1 MAVPAVCDCPA
12 RWGQHVPPSACPRR
26 CRGLERADTQGACVP
41 ELFCGSL
48 GSVLVSCGVGGA
60 APATGMT
67 SICKHIRWSSLA
79 LGFALAGT
87 TLVADSIADFG
98 QWLARYE
105 AAQADDRPSL
115 VADGVRLAKRRQ
127 SAMRRLIATQP
138 HLALQRAVP
147 RLAKLP
153 EPVARHLEQHAEGL
167 AEYTV
172 TVACGGPGHRS
183 CKVERTLELNGQRLT
198 PRWQGRRAHLGSKS
212 GLPVHGIV
220 LDGQMAIAGEP
231 ARELAAA
238 EKTALGL
245 PAAQTVLSLAGA
257 RRAFDSPA
265 AAAAW
270 QQKLIA
276 AEQALGPA
284 VRLRPVAKQK
294 PSVAWT
300 TGKKRVLFIRVD
312 FSDRKGNPLNDE
324 AANFSMK
331 RTNEFLG
338 DNSYGKLTIDTTLV
352 PGVLRMPK
360 PASWYQA
367 EPESRDDDLLAQGRN
382 AAKALDAKYNYR
394 DYDLYIVCFDSIFD
408 GWAGKARVGTIG
420 LWLNGGFS
428 NDTIQHEIGHNLG
441 LYHANAWVPS
451 QGDSPIGAGEHE
463 EYGDPYDNMGNY
475 SPYGHFNVYFK
486 NYLSWIPDASVKSV
500 SRTGTYRVKA
510 HDHRESGIGVR
521 ALKIGKNSGRDYWV
535 GVRHWL
541 VGNEIMLRWGLKSGS
556 SMSGDGSLLLDM
568 TPETRREFEESQP
581 RDHSLQMGKTFHDS
595 SRRVSFTPVARGGDG
610 HKLWVDMRVM
620 YGSVDSNR
628 SPSVSIDGSS
638 VEGKVGEPFRLTASG
653 FDPDN
658 DALFYI
664 WEFGDGSDAAY
675 GKTVSHTYFLGA
687 GSAFSVTC
695 TAVDGRGGSATATI
709 SVQLEGSDDPVNS
722 WTQTTLPDTGNLS
735 FAAFGGGQFLVGGD
749 GGTLVK
755 RDAGG
760 TVWSR
765 VGDSG
770 TRQRLF
776 GGAITGGTRLAVG
789 WLGAVTVSK
798 NDGAWRLAKGVELV
812 NLEDVIHDGD
822 QFIAVGKTG
831 KVGLSPDG
839 EAWTFHESGTAAW
852 LKHVTIGGGTY
863 AAVGTRGTIVTS
875 TNGLKWTERNT
886 PTTNGLESVVF
897 GSGQFVAVGFKGTI
911 LYSGNGQRWISA
923 KSGTDEWLNDVTFG
937 GGMFMAVGAN
947 GTLLT
952 SPDGKAWLRRSSG
965 TEMTLGGVAFGARRF
980 VIVGRDGLILESG
993 QLAAPPVPTLSAAL
1007 TKGGKLRLVIDGHGV
1022 GLFRI
1027 EASDDLQEW
1036 RVLKRIRQIE
1046 AKPVEFI
1053 DESATADRSHFYR
1066 TVTP

>member
-1 MAVPAVCDCPA
+1 
-12 RWGQHVPPSACPRR
+12 
-26 CRGLERADTQGACVP
+26 
-41 ELFCGSL
+41 
-48 GSVLVSCGVGGA
+48 
-60 APATGMT
+60 MT
-67 SICKHIRWSSLA
+67 SFVWVIRKTVLCSGTTV
-79 LGFALAGT
+79 GFALAGA
-87 TLVADSIADFG
+87 TLIAGPIEEFD
-98 QWLARYE
+98 QWIARYE
-105 AAQADDRPSL
+105 AAPLEARPGL
-115 VADGVRLAKRRQ
+115 EAEGVRLAKRRQ
-127 SAMRRLIATQP
+127 PLMLRLIATQP
-138 HLALQRAVP
+138 RLALQRAVP
-147 RLAKLP
+147 RLARLP
-153 EPVARHLEQHAEGL
+153 ESISQHLEQHTEGL

-172 TVACGGPGHRS
+172 TVACGGMGHRT
-183 CKVERTLELNGQRLT
+183 CQVERTLTLNGGVLT
-198 PRWQGRRAHLGSKS
+198 PRWFGRRAHLGSKR
-212 GLPVHGIV
+212 GLPVYGIV
-220 LDGQMAIAGEP
+220 LGGQMAVADEP
-231 ARELAAA
+231 ARKLSAA
-238 EKTALGL
+238 EKTVLGL
-245 PAAQTVLSLAGA
+245 AADQTVLSLAGE
-257 RRAFDSPA
+257 RRTFDTPA
-265 AAAAW
+265 AGADW
-270 QQKLIA
+270 QRTLIA
-276 AEQALGPA
+276 AEQVPGPA
-284 VRLRPVAKQK
+284 VHLRPVAKQR
-294 PSVAWT
+294 PHVGWT
-300 TGKKRVLFIRVD
+300 TGKKNVLFIRVD
-312 FSDRKGNPLNDE
+312 FSDLEGNPLNDE
-324 AANFSMK
+324 ATMFSMN
-331 RTNEFLG
+331 RTNEFLE
-338 DNSYGKLTIDTTLV
+338 DNSYGKLTVDTTLV

-360 PASWYQA
+360 PAAWYQA
-367 EPESRDDDLLAQGRN
+367 EPESRDDELLNHACD
-382 AAKALDAKYNYR
+382 AARVVGAKYNYR

-428 NDTIQHEIGHNLG
+428 NDTIQHELGHNLG
-441 LYHANAWVPS
+441 LFHANAWVPS
-451 QGDSPIGAGEHE
+451 QGDSPIGSGEHE

-486 NYLSWIPDASVKSV
+486 NYLWWIPDASVKSV

-595 SRRVSFTPVARGGDG
+595 SRRVSVTPVARGGDG

-620 YGSVDSNR
+620 YGSADSNR

-675 GKTVSHTYFLGA
+675 GRTVSHTYFIGA

-709 SVQLEGSDDPVNS
+709 AVQVEGSDDPINS

-749 GGTLVK
+749 GGTLAR

-760 TVWSR
+760 TAWAR

-776 GGAITGGTRLAVG
+776 GGAIAGGTRLAVG
-789 WLGAVTVSK
+789 WLGTVTVSS
-798 NDGAWRLAKGVELV
+798 NDGAWRLAKGVEPV

-822 QFIAVGKTG
+822 RFLAVGKGG
-831 KVGLSPDG
+831 KVGLSADG
-839 EAWTFHESGTAAW
+839 GTWAFHDSGTAAW
-852 LKHVTIGGGTY
+852 LKHITIGGGQY
-863 AAVGTRGTIVTS
+863 AAVGMRGAIVTS
-875 TNGLKWTERNT
+875 ANGTKWTERDT
-886 PTTNGLESVVF
+886 PTTNGLESVAF
-897 GSGQFVAVGFKGTI
+897 GDGRFVVVGFKGTI
-911 LYSGNGQRWISA
+911 LYSGDGRRWLAA

-965 TEMTLGGVAFGARRF
+965 TETTLGGVAFGDRRF
-980 VIVGRDGLILESG
+980 VIAGRAGLILESG
-993 QLAAPPVPTLSAAL
+993 RLAAPPVPPTLSAAL
-1007 TKGGKLRLVIDGHGV
+1007 AKGGKPRLVIAGQEGQ
-1022 GLFRI
+1022 LYRI
-1027 EASDDLQEW
+1027 EVSNDLRQW
-1036 RVLKRIRQIE
+1036 RVLKLIE
-1046 AKPVEFI
+1046 GAVQPVEFI
-1053 DESATADRSHFYR
+1053 DESASTDRSHFYR

>member
-1 MAVPAVCDCPA
+1 
-12 RWGQHVPPSACPRR
+12 
-26 CRGLERADTQGACVP
+26 
-41 ELFCGSL
+41 
-48 GSVLVSCGVGGA
+48 
-60 APATGMT
+60 MT

-79 LGFALAGT
+79 LGFALAGP
-87 TLVADSIADFG
+87 TLAADSIADFG

-115 VADGVRLAKRRQ
+115 VAEGVRLAKRRQ
-127 SAMRRLIATQP
+127 PAMRRLIATQP

-220 LDGQMAIAGEP
+220 LDGQMAIADEP

-245 PAAQTVLSLAGA
+245 PAAQNVLSLAGA
-257 RRAFDSPA
+257 RHAFDSPA

-270 QQKLIA
+270 QRTLIA
-276 AEQALGPA
+276 AEQVPGPA
-284 VRLRPVAKQK
+284 VHLRPVAKQK

-312 FSDRKGNPLNDE
+312 FSDREGNPLNDE
-324 AANFSMK
+324 AAMFSMN

-338 DNSYGKLTIDTTLV
+338 DNSYGKLMIDTTLV

-360 PASWYQA
+360 PAAWYQA
-367 EPESRDDDLLAQGRN
+367 EPESRDDELLDHARD
-382 AAKALDAKYNYR
+382 AARVVGAKYNYR

-428 NDTIQHEIGHNLG
+428 NDTIQHELGHNLG
-441 LYHANAWVPS
+441 LFHANAWVPS
-451 QGDSPIGAGEHE
+451 QGDSSIGAGEHE

-486 NYLSWIPDASVKSV
+486 NYLWWIPNGSVKSV

-510 HDHRESGIGVR
+510 HDHRESSIGVR

-595 SRRVSFTPVARGGDG
+595 SRRVSVTPVARGGDG
-610 HKLWVDMRVM
+610 HKLWVDMRVV
-620 YGSVDSNR
+620 YGSADSNR

-653 FDPDN
+653 FDPDS

-675 GKTVSHTYFLGA
+675 GRTVSHTYFIGA

-709 SVQLEGSDDPVNS
+709 AVQVEGSDDPINS
-722 WTQTTLPDTGNLS
+722 WTQTTLADTSNLS
-735 FAAFGGGQFLVGGD
+735 FAAFGGGQFLAGGD
-749 GGTLVK
+749 GGTLAK

-776 GGAITGGTRLAVG
+776 GGAIAGGTRLAVG

-798 NDGAWRLAKGVELV
+798 NAGAWRLAKGVELV

-863 AAVGTRGTIVTS
+863 AAVGTQGTIVTS
-875 TNGLKWTERNT
+875 TNGSKWTERNT
-886 PTTNGLESVVF
+886 PTTNGLESVAF
-897 GSGQFVAVGFKGTI
+897 GNGQFVAVGFKGTI
-911 LYSGNGQRWISA
+911 LYSGNGQPWISA

-965 TEMTLGGVAFGARRF
+965 TETTLGGVAFGARRF
-980 VIVGRDGLILESG
+980 VIVGGDGLILESG

-1007 TKGGKLRLVIDGHGV
+1007 TKGGKLRLVIDGHGG

-1027 EASDDLQEW
+1027 EVSDDLQEW

>member
-1 MAVPAVCDCPA
+1 
-12 RWGQHVPPSACPRR
+12 
-26 CRGLERADTQGACVP
+26 
-41 ELFCGSL
+41 
-48 GSVLVSCGVGGA
+48 
-60 APATGMT
+60 MT

-79 LGFALAGT
+79 LGFALAGP
-87 TLVADSIADFG
+87 TLAADSIADFG

-115 VADGVRLAKRRQ
+115 VAEGVRLAKRRQ
-127 SAMRRLIATQP
+127 PAMRRLIATQP

-220 LDGQMAIAGEP
+220 LDGQMAIADEP

-245 PAAQTVLSLAGA
+245 PAAQNVLSLAGT
-257 RRAFDSPA
+257 RHAFDSPA

-270 QQKLIA
+270 QRTLIA
-276 AEQALGPA
+276 AEQVPGPA
-284 VRLRPVAKQK
+284 VHLRPVAKQK

-300 TGKKRVLFIRVD
+300 TGKKRILFIRVD
-312 FSDRKGNPLNDE
+312 FSDREGNPLNDE
-324 AANFSMK
+324 ATNFSMK

-367 EPESRDDDLLAQGRN
+367 EPESRDDDLLDHAR
-382 AAKALDAKYNYR
+382 AAARVVGAKYNYR

-428 NDTIQHEIGHNLG
+428 NDTIQHELGHNLG
-441 LYHANAWVPS
+441 LFHANAWVPS
-451 QGDSPIGAGEHE
+451 QGDSPIGAGDHE

-486 NYLSWIPDASVKSV
+486 NYLWWIPDASVKSV

-510 HDHRESGIGVR
+510 HDHRESSIGVR

-535 GVRHWL
+535 GVRHWV
-541 VGNEIMLRWGLKSGS
+541 VGSEIMLRWGLKSGS

-595 SRRVSFTPVARGGDG
+595 SRRVSVTPVARGGDG
-610 HKLWVDMRVM
+610 HKLWVDMRVV
-620 YGSVDSNR
+620 YGSADSNR

-653 FDPDN
+653 FDPDS

-687 GSAFSVTC
+687 GSAFPVTC

-709 SVQLEGSDDPVNS
+709 AVQVEGSDDPINS
-722 WTQTTLPDTGNLS
+722 WTQTTLADTSNLS
-735 FAAFGGGQFLVGGD
+735 FATFGGGQFLVGGD
-749 GGTLVK
+749 GGTLAK

-798 NDGAWRLAKGVELV
+798 NDGAWRLVKGVELV

-863 AAVGTRGTIVTS
+863 AAVGTQGTIVTS
-875 TNGLKWTERNT
+875 TNGSKWTERNT
-886 PTTNGLESVVF
+886 PTTNGLESAAF
-897 GSGQFVAVGFKGTI
+897 GNGQFVAVGFKGTI

-965 TEMTLGGVAFGARRF
+965 TETTLGGVAFGARRF

-1007 TKGGKLRLVIDGHGV
+1007 TKGGKLRLVIDGQGG

-1027 EASDDLQEW
+1027 EVSDDLQEW

-1053 DESATADRSHFYR
+1053 DESATADRSRFYR

>member
-1 MAVPAVCDCPA
+1 MISS
-12 RWGQHVPPSACPRR
+12 RNHFYWG
-26 CRGLERADTQGACVP
+26 
-41 ELFCGSL
+41 
-48 GSVLVSCGVGGA
+48 
-60 APATGMT
+60 
-67 SICKHIRWSSLA
+67 SLA
-79 LGFALAGT
+79 LGFALAGP
-87 TLVADSIADFG
+87 TLTADSIADFG

-105 AAQADDRPSL
+105 AAPMGDKPGL
-115 VADGVRLAKRRQ
+115 VAEGVRLAKRRQ
-127 SAMRRLIATQP
+127 PAMRRLIATQP

-172 TVACGGPGHRS
+172 TVACGGPGHRT
-183 CKVERTLELNGQRLT
+183 CKVERMLELNGQRLT
-198 PRWQGRRAHLGSKS
+198 PRWLGRRAHLGSKS

-220 LDGQMAIAGEP
+220 LGGQMAIADEP
-231 ARELAAA
+231 ARELSAA
-238 EKTALGL
+238 EKTALGV
-245 PAAQTVLSLAGA
+245 AANQTVLSLAGA

-284 VRLRPVAKQK
+284 VHLRPVAKQK

-300 TGKKRVLFIRVD
+300 TGKKSVLFIRVD
-312 FSDRKGNPLNDE
+312 FSDREGNPLNDE
-324 AANFSMK
+324 AAAFSMK

-338 DNSYGKLTIDTTLV
+338 DNSYGKLSIDMTLV

-360 PASWYQA
+360 PAAWYQA
-367 EPESRDDDLLAQGRN
+367 EPESRDDDLLAQGRD
-382 AAKALDAKYNYR
+382 AARALDAKYNYR
-394 DYDLYIVCFDSIFD
+394 DHDLYIVCFDSIFD

-441 LYHANAWVPS
+441 LFHANAWVPT
-451 QGDSPIGAGEHE
+451 QGDSPIGAGEHD

-475 SPYGHFNVYFK
+475 SAYGHFNVYFK
-486 NYLSWIPDASVKSV
+486 NYLSWIPNTSVKSV

-510 HDHRESGIGVR
+510 HDHRESSVGVR

-541 VGNEIMLRWGLKSGS
+541 VGSEIMLRWGLKSGS

-595 SRRVSFTPVARGGDG
+595 SRRVSVTPVARGGDG
-610 HKLWVDMRVM
+610 RKLWVDMRVV
-620 YGSVDSNR
+620 YGSAASNR

-653 FDPDN
+653 SDPDN
-658 DALFYI
+658 DALFYR

-687 GSAFSVTC
+687 GSTFMVTC
-695 TAVDGRGGSATATI
+695 TAVDGRGGSAEATI
-709 SVQLEGSDDPVNS
+709 PVAVEGSDDPINS
-722 WTQTTLPDTGNLS
+722 WTQTTLSDTGNFS
-735 FAAFGGGQFLVGGD
+735 FAAFGDGQFLVGGD
-749 GGTLVK
+749 GGTLAK
-755 RDAGG
+755 RDAGAAG
-760 TVWSR
+760 WAKA
-765 VGDSG
+765 GDSG
-770 TRQRLF
+770 TKRRLF
-776 GGAITGGTRLAVG
+776 GGAIAGGMRLAVG
-789 WLGAVTVSK
+789 WFGAVTVSK
-798 NDGAWRLAKGVELV
+798 NGGAWRLAKGVELV

-839 EAWTFHESGTAAW
+839 ETWTFRDSGTDAW
-852 LKHVTIGGGTY
+852 LKHVTIDGGTY

-875 TNGLKWTERNT
+875 TNGTKWTERNT
-886 PTTNGLESVVF
+886 PTLSGLESVAF
-897 GSGQFVAVGFKGTI
+897 GNSRFVAVGFKGTI
-911 LYSGNGQRWISA
+911 LYSDNGQRWIAA
-923 KSGTDEWLNDVTFG
+923 KSGTKEWLNDVTFG
-937 GGMFMAVGAN
+937 GGIFVAVGAN

-952 SPDGKAWLRRSSG
+952 SLDGKAWMRRSSG
-965 TEMTLGGVAFGARRF
+965 TETSLGGVAFGDRRF
-980 VIVGRDGLILESG
+980 IIAGRAGLILESG
-993 QLAAPPVPTLSAAL
+993 QLAAPPEPPTLTATLA
-1007 TKGGKLRLVIDGHGV
+1007 KGGKPRLVIDGQEGQ
-1022 GLFRI
+1022 LYRI
-1027 EASDDLQEW
+1027 EVSADLRQW
-1036 RVLKRIRQIE
+1036 KVLKLIE
-1046 AKPVEFI
+1046 GAAKPVEFV
-1053 DESATADRSHFYR
+1053 DESGTTERTRFYR

>member
-1 MAVPAVCDCPA
+1 
-12 RWGQHVPPSACPRR
+12 
-26 CRGLERADTQGACVP
+26 
-41 ELFCGSL
+41 
-48 GSVLVSCGVGGA
+48 
-60 APATGMT
+60 MT
-67 SICKHIRWSSLA
+67 SFVWVIRKTVLCSGTTV
-79 LGFALAGT
+79 GFALAGA
-87 TLVADSIADFG
+87 TLIAGPIEEFD
-98 QWLARYE
+98 QWIARYE
-105 AAQADDRPSL
+105 AAPLEARPGL
-115 VADGVRLAKRRQ
+115 EAEGVRLAKRRQ
-127 SAMRRLIATQP
+127 PLMLRLIATQP
-138 HLALQRAVP
+138 RLALQRAVP
-147 RLAKLP
+147 RLVKLP
-153 EPVARHLEQHAEGL
+153 ESISRHLEQHTEGL

-172 TVACGGPGHRS
+172 TVACGGMGHRT
-183 CKVERTLELNGQRLT
+183 CQVERTLTLNGGVLT
-198 PRWQGRRAHLGSKS
+198 PRLFGRRAHLGSKR
-212 GLPVHGIV
+212 GLPVYGIV
-220 LDGQMAIAGEP
+220 LGGQMAIADEP
-231 ARELAAA
+231 ARELSAA
-238 EKTALGL
+238 EKTVLGL
-245 PAAQTVLSLAGA
+245 ASDQTVLSLAGE
-257 RRAFDSPA
+257 RRTFDTPVA
-265 AAAAW
+265 GADW
-270 QQKLIA
+270 QRTLIA
-276 AEQALGPA
+276 AEQVPGPA
-284 VRLRPVAKQK
+284 VHLRPVAKQR
-294 PSVAWT
+294 PHVGWT
-300 TGKKRVLFIRVD
+300 TGKKNVLFIRVD
-312 FSDRKGNPLNDE
+312 FSDLEGNPLNDE
-324 AANFSMK
+324 ATMFSMN
-331 RTNEFLG
+331 RTNEFLE

-360 PASWYQA
+360 PAAWYQA
-367 EPESRDDDLLAQGRN
+367 EPESRDDKLLDHARD
-382 AAKALDAKYNYR
+382 AARLVGAKYNYR

-420 LWLNGGFS
+420 LWINGGFD
-428 NDTIQHEIGHNLG
+428 NDTIQHELGHNLG
-441 LYHANAWVPS
+441 LFHANAWVPS
-451 QGDSPIGAGEHE
+451 QGDSPIGSGEHE

-486 NYLSWIPDASVKSV
+486 NYLWWIPDASVKSV

-568 TPETRREFEESQP
+568 TPETRREFKESQP

-595 SRRVSFTPVARGGDG
+595 SRRVSVTPVARGGDG

-620 YGSVDSNR
+620 YGSAESNR
-628 SPSVSIDGSS
+628 LPSVSIDGSS
-638 VEGKVGEPFRLTASG
+638 VEAKVGEPFRLTASG
-653 FDPDN
+653 FDSDN

-675 GKTVSHTYFLGA
+675 GRTVSHTYFLGA

-709 SVQLEGSDDPVNS
+709 SVEVESSDDPVNS

-735 FAAFGGGQFLVGGD
+735 FAAFGDGQFLTGGD
-749 GGTLVK
+749 GGTLAK

-760 TVWSR
+760 TVWSM

-776 GGAITGGTRLAVG
+776 GGAITGGTHLAVG
-789 WLGAVTVSK
+789 WLGVVTVSK
-798 NDGAWRLAKGVELV
+798 NGGAWSLAQGVELV
-812 NLEDVIHDGD
+812 SLEDVIHDGE

-875 TNGLKWTERNT
+875 INGSKWTERNT
-886 PTTNGLESVVF
+886 PTTNGLESVAF
-897 GSGQFVAVGFKGTI
+897 GNGQFVAVGFKGTI

-965 TEMTLGGVAFGARRF
+965 TETTLGGVAFGARRF

-1007 TKGGKLRLVIDGHGV
+1007 TKGGKLRLVIDGQGV

-1027 EASDDLQEW
+1027 EVSDDLQEW

>member
-1 MAVPAVCDCPA
+1 
-12 RWGQHVPPSACPRR
+12 
-26 CRGLERADTQGACVP
+26 
-41 ELFCGSL
+41 
-48 GSVLVSCGVGGA
+48 
-60 APATGMT
+60 MT

-79 LGFALAGT
+79 LGFALAGP
-87 TLVADSIADFG
+87 TLAADSIADFG

-115 VADGVRLAKRRQ
+115 VAEGVRLAKRRQ
-127 SAMRRLIATQP
+127 PAMRRLIATQP

-153 EPVARHLEQHAEGL
+153 EPVARYLEQHAEGL

-220 LDGQMAIAGEP
+220 LDGQMAIADEP

-270 QQKLIA
+270 QQKLFA

-284 VRLRPVAKQK
+284 VHLRPVAKQK

-312 FSDRKGNPLNDE
+312 FSDREGNPLNDE
-324 AANFSMK
+324 ATNFSMK

-367 EPESRDDDLLAQGRN
+367 EPESRDDDLLAQGRD

-408 GWAGKARVGTIG
+408 DWAGKARVGTIG

-486 NYLSWIPDASVKSV
+486 NYLSWIPNTSVKSV

-510 HDHRESGIGVR
+510 HDHRESSIGVR
-521 ALKIGKNSGRDYWV
+521 ALKIGKNSGATTGWASGIGWS
-535 GVRHWL
+535 GVRSCCA
-541 VGNEIMLRWGLKSGS
+541 GGS
-556 SMSGDGSLLLDM
+556 S
-568 TPETRREFEESQP
+568 RA
-581 RDHSLQMGKTFHDS
+581 
-595 SRRVSFTPVARGGDG
+595 AR
-610 HKLWVDMRVM
+610 
-620 YGSVDSNR
+620 
-628 SPSVSIDGSS
+628 
-638 VEGKVGEPFRLTASG
+638 
-653 FDPDN
+653 
-658 DALFYI
+658 
-664 WEFGDGSDAAY
+664 
-675 GKTVSHTYFLGA
+675 
-687 GSAFSVTC
+687 
-695 TAVDGRGGSATATI
+695 
-709 SVQLEGSDDPVNS
+709 
-722 WTQTTLPDTGNLS
+722 
-735 FAAFGGGQFLVGGD
+735 
-749 GGTLVK
+749 
-755 RDAGG
+755 
-760 TVWSR
+760 
-765 VGDSG
+765 
-770 TRQRLF
+770 
-776 GGAITGGTRLAVG
+776 
-789 WLGAVTVSK
+789 
-798 NDGAWRLAKGVELV
+798 
-812 NLEDVIHDGD
+812 
-822 QFIAVGKTG
+822 
-831 KVGLSPDG
+831 
-839 EAWTFHESGTAAW
+839 
-852 LKHVTIGGGTY
+852 
-863 AAVGTRGTIVTS
+863 
-875 TNGLKWTERNT
+875 
-886 PTTNGLESVVF
+886 
-897 GSGQFVAVGFKGTI
+897 
-911 LYSGNGQRWISA
+911 
-923 KSGTDEWLNDVTFG
+923 
-937 GGMFMAVGAN
+937 
-947 GTLLT
+947 
-952 SPDGKAWLRRSSG
+952 
-965 TEMTLGGVAFGARRF
+965 
-980 VIVGRDGLILESG
+980 
-993 QLAAPPVPTLSAAL
+993 
-1007 TKGGKLRLVIDGHGV
+1007 
-1022 GLFRI
+1022 
-1027 EASDDLQEW
+1027 
-1036 RVLKRIRQIE
+1036 
-1046 AKPVEFI
+1046 
-1053 DESATADRSHFYR
+1053 
-1066 TVTP
+1066 

>member
-1 MAVPAVCDCPA
+1 
-12 RWGQHVPPSACPRR
+12 
-26 CRGLERADTQGACVP
+26 
-41 ELFCGSL
+41 
-48 GSVLVSCGVGGA
+48 
-60 APATGMT
+60 MT

-79 LGFALAGT
+79 LGFALAGP
-87 TLVADSIADFG
+87 TLAADSIADFG

-105 AAQADDRPSL
+105 AAQADERPSL
-115 VADGVRLAKRRQ
+115 VAEGVRLAKGRQ
-127 SAMRRLIATQP
+127 PAMRRLIATQP

-220 LDGQMAIAGEP
+220 LDGQMAIADEP

-245 PAAQTVLSLAGA
+245 PAAQNVLSLAGA

-276 AEQALGPA
+276 AEQVPGPA
-284 VRLRPVAKQK
+284 VHLRPVAKQK

-312 FSDRKGNPLNDE
+312 FSDHEGNPLNDE
-324 AANFSMK
+324 STNFSMK

-367 EPESRDDDLLAQGRN
+367 EPESRDDDLLDHAR
-382 AAKALDAKYNYR
+382 AAARVVGAKYNYR

-428 NDTIQHEIGHNLG
+428 NDTIQHELGHNLG
-441 LYHANAWVPS
+441 LFHANAWVPS

-486 NYLSWIPDASVKSV
+486 NYLWWIPDASVKSV

-510 HDHRESGIGVR
+510 HDHRESSIGVR
-521 ALKIGKNSGRDYWV
+521 ALKISKNSGRDYWV
-535 GVRHWL
+535 GVRHWV
-541 VGNEIMLRWGLKSGS
+541 VGSEIMLRWGLKSGS

-595 SRRVSFTPVARGGDG
+595 SRRVSVTPVARGGDG
-610 HKLWVDMRVM
+610 HKLWVDMRVV
-620 YGSVDSNR
+620 YDSADSNR

-653 FDPDN
+653 FDPDS

-687 GSAFSVTC
+687 GSAFPVTC

-709 SVQLEGSDDPVNS
+709 AVQVEGSDDPINS
-722 WTQTTLPDTGNLS
+722 WTQTTLADTSNLS
-735 FAAFGGGQFLVGGD
+735 FAAFGGGQFLAGGD
-749 GGTLVK
+749 GGTLAK

-776 GGAITGGTRLAVG
+776 GGTITGGTRLAVG
-789 WLGAVTVSK
+789 WLGTVTVSK
-798 NDGAWRLAKGVELV
+798 NDGAWRLVKGVELV
-812 NLEDVIHDGD
+812 NIEDVIHDGD
-822 QFIAVGKTG
+822 RFLAVGKGG
-831 KVGLSPDG
+831 KVGLSADDG
-839 EAWTFHESGTAAW
+839 TWAFHDSGATAW
-852 LKHVTIGGGTY
+852 LKHITTGGGQY
-863 AAVGTRGTIVTS
+863 VAVGTRGTVVS
-875 TNGLKWTERNT
+875 SVNGTKWTERNT
-886 PTTNGLESVVF
+886 PTSSGLESVAF
-897 GSGQFVAVGFKGTI
+897 GNGRFVAVGFKGTI
-911 LYSGNGQRWISA
+911 LYSDNGQRWIAA
-923 KSGTDEWLNDVTFG
+923 KSGTTEWLNDVTFA
-937 GGMFMAVGAN
+937 GGMFVAVGAN

-952 SPDGKAWLRRSSG
+952 SFDGKAWMRRSSG
-965 TEMTLGGVAFGARRF
+965 TETSLGGVAFGDRRF
-980 VIVGRDGLILESG
+980 IIAGRAGLILESG
-993 QLAAPPVPTLSAAL
+993 QLAAPPEPPTLTATLA
-1007 TKGGKLRLVIDGHGV
+1007 KGSKPRLVIDGQEGQ
-1022 GLFRI
+1022 LYRI
-1027 EASDDLQEW
+1027 EVSADLRQW
-1036 RVLKRIRQIE
+1036 KVLKLIE
-1046 AKPVEFI
+1046 GAAKPVEFV
-1053 DESATADRSHFYR
+1053 DELGTTELDTFYR